1 MTVDAAE
8 VRVEAVMIVDQVG
21 SALAKRLERV
31 AASLEGFEGDRHAGA
46 MRPAGVRD
54 KPVPR
59 GTPVRN
65 DRQVTAVSVEE
76 LARIAVA
83 LDVSHVDPAWLG
95 ANLALSGYPE
105 ISHLPPGSELVFPD
119 GTVLVV
125 EAQNEPCTNPGELI
139 QAAYPEQSGLAS
151 AFPKAAYEL
160 RGVTASVRTPGAIAV
175 GDLVTLRLPA

>member
-1 MTVDAAE
+1 MKGESAE

-21 SALAKRLERV
+21 SALARRLERV
-31 AASLEGFEGDRHAGA
+31 AVSLQGFEGDRHAGA

-65 DRQVTAVSVEE
+65 DRQVTAVSIEE
-76 LARIAVA
+76 LARIAAA
-83 LDVSHVDPAWLG
+83 LNVPRVDPAWLG
-95 ANLALSGYPE
+95 ANLALFGYPE

-125 EAQNEPCTNPGELI
+125 EAKNRPCTSPGELI
-139 QAAYPEQSGLAS
+139 QAAYPEHSGLAS
-151 AFPKAAYEL
+151 AFSKAAHEL
-160 RGVTASVRTPGAIAV
+160 RGVTASVRTPGVIAV
-175 GDLVTLRLPA
+175 GDLATLRLAD